1 MSDLSSLYL
10 FPLSPSPLM
19 RQMPRMSRAPRTGE
33 SRGQAVR
40 RWKPRTSRA
49 STATSVV
56 ERLWRRGVHRQRP
69 RRSCLRRSPSPL
81 CGTTSVARRPNRLTE
96 GDGKERGRLRLRCLP
111 WDGGAAACPEL
122 RLPPIPFA
130 APSSAHRHPRLPL
143 RRCFSVTERWMCR
156 CLSRAPPAA
165 HPLCRPPSLT
175 ERWRWR
181 RERRERE
188 RILEERDREVRGK
201 REGER
206 RIGGA
211 RWLKKNWWL
220 DCYVVPKPL
229 RIELGGVIRSVLIV
243 EGERYLVFGFRKV
256 IHIHLIVWV

>member
-1 MSDLSSLYL
+1 MSYLSSLYL

-19 RQMPRMSRAPRTGE
+19 RQIPRMSRAPRTGE

-81 CGTTSVARRPNRLTE
+81 CGTTSIARRPNRLTE
-96 GDGKERGRLRLRCLP
+96 GDGKERGRLRLRCSP
-111 WDGGAAACPEL
+111 WDGGAAPCPAL
-122 RLPPIPFA
+122 RLPPLPFA
-130 APSSAHRHPRLPL
+130 ALRSGPRRPRLPL
-143 RRCFSVTERWMCR
+143 RRGFAVTERWMCR

-188 RILEERDREVRGK
+188 RGFWKKEIERW
-201 REGER
+201 GER
-206 RIGGA
+206 GRVRDGQVGPA
-211 RWLKKNWWL
+211 
-220 DCYVVPKPL
+220 D
-229 RIELGGVIRSVLIV
+229 
-243 EGERYLVFGFRKV
+243 
-256 IHIHLIVWV
+256 

>member
-1 MSDLSSLYL
+1 MSYLSSLYL

-19 RQMPRMSRAPRTGE
+19 RQIPRMSRAPRTGE

-81 CGTTSVARRPNRLTE
+81 CGTTSIARASEPIDR
-96 GDGKERGRLRLRCLP
+96 RGRKREGAPPPPLLAMRWRC
-111 WDGGAAACPEL
+111 
-122 RLPPIPFA
+122 RY
-130 APSSAHRHPRLPL
+130 
-143 RRCFSVTERWMCR
+143 
-156 CLSRAPPAA
+156 LSRAPPSA
-165 HPLCRPPSLT
+165 HPLRRPELRPPPSSTPPPPLLLSDREMDVPLLVSSSACRPSPLPAT
-175 ERWRWR
+175 VLD
-181 RERRERE
+181 REMEVKEGEERERE

-206 RIGGA
+206 RTGGA
-211 RWLKKNWWL
+211 R
-220 DCYVVPKPL
+220 
-229 RIELGGVIRSVLIV
+229 
-243 EGERYLVFGFRKV
+243 
-256 IHIHLIVWV
+256 